1 VIEVRG
7 LILAGRVQ
15 AVAPP
20 RARFLG
26 IFPRRAR

>member
-1 VIEVRG
+1 V
-7 LILAGRVQ
+7 ILAGRVQ
-15 AVAPP
+15 AIAPP

>member
-7 LILAGRVQ
+7 VILAGRVQ
-15 AVAPP
+15 AIAPP